1 MPNRL
6 FFRHCP
12 VCHSQIIR
20 IEGEAVAR
28 CTGGLFCAAQRKEAL
43 KHFVSRKAMDIDGVG
58 AKLIEQLVDREL
70 IHTPADLFKLDLVTL
85 MRLERMGAKSAE
97 NALNSLEK
105 AKKLPFPATFSH

>member
-1 MPNRL
+1 
-6 FFRHCP
+6 
-12 VCHSQIIR
+12 
-20 IEGEAVAR
+20 
-28 CTGGLFCAAQRKEAL
+28 
-43 KHFVSRKAMDIDGVG
+43 MDIDGVG

-105 AKKLPFPATFSH
+105 AKKTTLSALFSH